1 MGLYFIYVLRSSKNN
16 KRYIGY
22 TSKNVQHR
30 LFEHNTGSNKWTSQ
44 NGPFRLAYAQAFTDI
59 NKAKDMEIFLKSGQ
73 GRQCL
78 DELGI

>member
-1 MGLYFIYVLRSSKNN
+1 MCYVYILRSIKNK

-22 TSKNVQHR
+22 TSRDVQVR
-30 LFEHNTGSNKWTSQ
+30 LNEHNNGSCLWTRQ
-44 NGPFRLAYAQAFTDI
+44 NGPFDLVYADECGNTKEVRQ
-59 NKAKDMEIFLKSGQ
+59 MEKFLKSGQ

>member
-1 MGLYFIYVLRSSKNN
+1 MHYVYILRSLRNN

-22 TSKNVQHR
+22 TSRDVQQR
-30 LFEHNTGSNKWTSQ
+30 LLEHNRGDSKWTGN
-44 NGPFRLAYAQAFTDI
+44 NGPFRLVYVDQFATSVEARNTEKF
-59 NKAKDMEIFLKSGQ
+59 FKSGQ